1 MSAACLLR
9 AACDVGDRSIMA
21 AAAVVSGANEQME
34 APMIRQTMLGAVIA
48 AVALVSLF
56 ASAAEPVRIGEINSY
71 SRIPAFLLSY
81 RKGWE
86 LAVDEVNAAGGVLG
100 RPLEVLSRDDGG
112 QTANAVTLANE
123 LVSGQGVALL
133 AGTFL
138 SNVGL
143 AVSEFAKQRQVL
155 FVASEPLTT
164 KLTWEQGHPYTWRLR
179 PSTYMQ
185 NVMLADA
192 AAELPATR
200 WATIAPNYE
209 YGQSAVAEFKQLL
222 RERRP
227 EVEFVVEQWP
237 ALGKL
242 EAGPTVQALLALE
255 PEAIYNATFAGD
267 LGKFVREG
275 SVRGLFEGREVVSL
289 LTGEPEY
296 LDPLGAEAPQG
307 WIVTGYPWSQI
318 DTPEH
323 RAFLDAFTAR
333 WNEPPKLG
341 AVVGYT
347 MIKSI
352 AAMIE
357 RAGSTETDAMIR
369 AMAGLEV
376 TSPFG
381 PITWREIDH
390 QATMG
395 AFVGRTAVVDGKP
408 TMVDWRYVDG
418 AAVMPRDAEIRALR
432 PES

>member
-1 MSAACLLR
+1 MNR
-9 AACDVGDRSIMA
+9 R
-21 AAAVVSGANEQME
+21 
-34 APMIRQTMLGAVIA
+34 TMLGALAGLVA
-48 AVALVSLF
+48 AAPLF
-56 ASAAEPVRIGEINSY
+56 AAAAEPIRIGEINSY

-86 LAVDEVNAAGGVLG
+86 LAVEEVNAAGGVLG

-143 AVSEFAKQRQVL
+143 AVSEFARQRRVL
-155 FVASEPLTT
+155 FIASEPLTT
-164 KLTWEQGHPYTWRLR
+164 KLTWEQGHRYTWRLR

-192 AAELPATR
+192 AAELPARR
-200 WATIAPNYE
+200 WVTIAPNYE

-222 RERRP
+222 AKRRP
-227 EVEFVVEQWP
+227 DVEFVAEQWP
-237 ALGKL
+237 AQGKL
-242 EAGPTVQALLALE
+242 EAGPTVQALLAAE

-267 LGKFVREG
+267 LAKFVREG
-275 SVRGLFEGREVVSL
+275 RVRGLFEGRDVVSL

-296 LDPLGAEAPQG
+296 LDPLGAEAPEG
-307 WIVTGYPWSQI
+307 WIVTGYPAAEI

-323 RAFLDAFTAR
+323 RAFFDAFTAR

-347 MIKSI
+347 MIHSI
-352 AAMIE
+352 AAMLDK
-357 RAGSTETDAMIR
+357 AGSTETEAMVD

-376 TSPFG
+376 MSPFG
-381 PITWREIDH
+381 PITWRAIDH

-395 AFVGRTAVVDGKP
+395 AFIGRTAVVDGTP

-418 AAVMPRDAEIRALR
+418 ALVMPSDAEVRALR

>member
-1 MSAACLLR
+1 
-9 AACDVGDRSIMA
+9 
-21 AAAVVSGANEQME
+21 
-34 APMIRQTMLGAVIA
+34 MIKEVMLGAVIG
-48 AVALVSLF
+48 AVALGPLL
-56 ASAAEPVRIGEINSY
+56 AAAAEPVRVGEINSY

-86 LAVDEVNAAGGVLG
+86 LAVEEVNAAGGVLG

-123 LVSGQGVALL
+123 LVSGRGVALL

-143 AVSEFAKQRQVL
+143 AVSEFAKQKQVL

-164 KLTWEQGHPYTWRLR
+164 KLTWEQGHAFTWRLR

-209 YGQSAVAEFKQLL
+209 YGQSAVEEFRQLL

-227 EVEFVVEQWP
+227 EVEFVAEQWP

-242 EAGPTVQALLALE
+242 EAGPTVQALLAAQ

-267 LGKFVREG
+267 LAKFVREG
-275 SVRGLFEGREVVSL
+275 SVRGLFVGRVVVSL

-296 LDPLGAEAPQG
+296 LDPLGAEAPEG

-323 RAFLDAFTAR
+323 QAFLDAFTAR
-333 WNEPPKLG
+333 WHEPPKLG

-352 AAMIE
+352 AAMLE
-357 RAGSTETDAMIR
+357 KAGSTDTDAMID

-395 AFVGRTAVVDGKP
+395 AFVGRTAVVNNEP
-408 TMVDWRYVDG
+408 TMVDWHYVDG
-418 AAVMPRDAEIRALR
+418 ASVMPSDEEIRALR